1 MAEDTQE
8 MKAGGLQ
15 EEEEGGEG
23 VVFLDYSSRTLLLT
37 CSMSKIYCTPNIA
50 LNYFFIGPR

>member
-8 MKAGGLQ
+8 MKAGDLQ
-15 EEEEGGEG
+15 EEEEEEEGGEG

-37 CSMSKIYCTPNIA
+37 CSMSKI
-50 LNYFFIGPR
+50 